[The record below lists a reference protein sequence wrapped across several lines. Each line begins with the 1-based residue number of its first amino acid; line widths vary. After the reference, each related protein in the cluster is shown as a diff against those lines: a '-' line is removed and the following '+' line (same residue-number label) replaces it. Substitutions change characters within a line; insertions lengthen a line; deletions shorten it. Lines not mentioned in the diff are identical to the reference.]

1 MSNPP
6 QRTALP
12 LRFLPGSPSL
22 LFIPI
27 SSFSPFYFPI
37 LQSSDTVP
45 PCFPLIRPWCA
56 ERALQHS
63 RTGFVCTHQTSTSP
77 MALAKT
83 SRELPPHPPPG
94 SPFLPSL
101 LLRCASQQPLGSS
114 AGHASLSA
122 LCKHGTLVRARTWP
136 AFALFT
142 LAEGIGG
149 TPAVLRKRKHVLN
162 GCLRDSRGDVSGAR
176 AGPSRVRPA
185 RTCQPRSKK
194 EKTERKERERQTN
207 KGDQQ
212 SGANV
217 IKRSIATGRAEN

>member
-6 QRTALP
+6 QWTALP
-12 LRFLPGSPSL
+12 PRLLPGSPSL

-37 LQSSDTVP
+37 LQSSDTGS

-56 ERALQHS
+56 DCTNARHS
-63 RTGFVCTHQTSTSP
+63 IPEQDSCVHTKPPPLRRPSP
-77 MALAKT
+77 
-83 SRELPPHPPPG
+83 RPPG
-94 SPFLPSL
+94 SFPPRLSLSPFTPPPLYSAHPSSL
-101 LLRCASQQPLGSS
+101 LASS

-122 LCKHGTLVRARTWP
+122 LCKHGALVRARTWP
-136 AFALFT
+136 AFTLFT

-176 AGPSRVRPA
+176 AGPSRVRPHA
-185 RTCQPRSKK
+185 RASQGQKK
-194 EKTERKERERQTN
+194 KKRKGETN
-207 KGDQQ
+207 KQ
-212 SGANV
+212 
-217 IKRSIATGRAEN
+217 R

>member
-56 ERALQHS
+56 GRALQQS

-122 LCKHGTLVRARTWP
+122 LCKHGALVRARTWP

-162 GCLRDSRGDVSGAR
+162 GCLRDSRGDGAR
-176 AGPSRVRPA
+176 GQAEFGPHARVS
-185 RTCQPRSKK
+185 QGQKK